1 MAKKKAMTHE
11 KASLVK
17 RRGHADAR
25 EFAEALGIGKEYRSQ
40 PQAKKDVIDFEGN
53 SYSVKSG
60 EKKWQI
66 FLYGKTRFESD
77 YTFRGMNGVGDLF
90 LKCIESF
97 PHERNVYLKN
107 KAVYKRK
114 LQEPMRAL
122 CEKLKEKRILSA
134 FIDKSMF
141 NSGEVDF
148 LVIKEKDIFYVF
160 FSREVVDILTQ
171 NFEVENS
178 KARGKNQFDDQKVI
192 FKVQGK
198 TYGEIEMRNDSDIHY
213 REVKFWLDKNLIY
226 NLLKKEITKS
236 KEFNKRIILYGKAIN
251 KLFKLRK

>member
-1 MAKKKAMTHE
+1 
-11 KASLVK
+11 
-17 RRGHADAR
+17 
-25 EFAEALGIGKEYRSQ
+25 
-40 PQAKKDVIDFEGN
+40 
-53 SYSVKSG
+53 
-60 EKKWQI
+60 
-66 FLYGKTRFESD
+66 
-77 YTFRGMNGVGDLF
+77 
-90 LKCIESF
+90 
-97 PHERNVYLKN
+97 
-107 KAVYKRK
+107 
-114 LQEPMRAL
+114 
-122 CEKLKEKRILSA
+122 
-134 FIDKSMF
+134 MF

-148 LVIKEKDIFYVF
+148 LVIKEKDIFHVF